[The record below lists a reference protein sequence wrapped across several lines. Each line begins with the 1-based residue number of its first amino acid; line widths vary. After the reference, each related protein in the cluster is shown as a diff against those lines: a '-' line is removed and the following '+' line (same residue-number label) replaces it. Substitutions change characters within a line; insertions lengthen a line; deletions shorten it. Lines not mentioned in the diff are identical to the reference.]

1 MRKVV
6 IAAPGG
12 YERLGVVEEPDP
24 QPGPGEVRIAVRAIG
39 VNYADCV
46 VRMGLYQS
54 AREFVGWPITP
65 GFEVAGVIDALGE
78 GVTEHEVGAEVVAVT
93 RFGGYA
99 SSLCVPAH
107 QAFARPGGVPL
118 EQAAGIPTV
127 FLTAWY
133 ALHALAHARA
143 GETVLVHSAAGGVGG
158 ALCQFARI
166 AGCRVI
172 GVVGASHKTEAARA
186 AGAEIVIDKS
196 REDPWRA
203 VAAAAPGGVDVACDA
218 NGPETLRRSYKHL
231 APGGRLVVYGFH
243 TMLPRTGG
251 KPNLVRL
258 AINYLRTPW
267 FSPLAL
273 TNENRGVLGFN
284 LSYMFHRADLLREG
298 MAAILGG
305 FAQGTLRPPPVTTYA
320 LARVAEAHRA
330 LESGQTVGKLV
341 LLP

>member
-12 YERLGVVEEPDP
+12 HERLTLVEAEPP
-24 QPGPGEVRIAVRAIG
+24 TPGPGEVRIAVRAIG

-46 VRMGLYQS
+46 VRMGLYAS

-65 GFEVAGVIDALGE
+65 GFEVAGVVEALGE
-78 GVTEHEVGAEVVAVT
+78 GVTGLALGAEVVAVT

-107 QAFARPGGVPL
+107 QVFTPPPGL
-118 EQAAGIPTV
+118 SSAEAAAIPTV
-127 FLTAWY
+127 YLTAWY

-158 ALCQFARI
+158 ALCQLGRQ

-172 GVVGASHKTEAARA
+172 GVVGGAHKVAAAEA
-186 AGAEIVIDKS
+186 AGASVVIDKS
-196 REDPWRA
+196 RAPLWPA
-203 VAAAAPGGVDVACDA
+203 VERAAPEGVDVACDA
-218 NGPETLRRSYKHL
+218 NGPETLRQSYHHL

-251 KPNLVRL
+251 RPNPLKL
-258 AINYLRTPW
+258 ALAFLRTPW

-273 TNENRGVLGFN
+273 TNQNRGVLGFN
-284 LSYMFHRADLLREG
+284 LSYMFHRASLLAEA
-298 MAAILGG
+298 MAAI
-305 FAQGTLRPPPVTTYA
+305 FAGIEAGALRPPPVTTYPLDA
-320 LARVAEAHRA
+320 VAQAHRD
-330 LESGQTVGKLV
+330 LESGRTVGKLV